1 MVGKWCSFWEGLFS
15 GAMLVSGGV
24 INTNDLTNN
33 STIWTPHQLLPCI
46 HVVVVIQYAFWCD
59 DPFFYLYL
67 PFWRSGMFPLF
78 RWLSGVF
85 WSCRNTK
92 PNRQVSISF
101 SCVCISVI
109 FRSVSKG
116 TVTIGNI
123 WSDCSSP
130 DLLCI
135 IFSGTL
141 EPVQLPPVTI
151 YLLVVWNLVIKNRHL
166 QIVTAANRQAGKT
179 ESQTIMTWLN
189 GQTASQKSWEK
200 QMWYIDPSTRIIWT
214 AEMGLLGPVL
224 LMGSFPPVPLAP
236 RAYLESL
243 RIIVRDAGCTVHAL
257 QDAVDGLSEK
267 KKPSKLIE
275 VNCVWWGGFPFKAH
289 RVPMYVHT
297 WSIILSD
304 LIRNFIPFHPFLRW
318 FFISPALRIAWIA
331 FNL

>member
-1 MVGKWCSFWEGLFS
+1 MVGKLRSFWEGLFS
-15 GAMLVSGGV
+15 GAMLVSGRA
-24 INTNDLTNN
+24 INTNELTN

-59 DPFFYLYL
+59 DPSFYLHL
-67 PFWRSGMFPLF
+67 PFWRSRVFPLF

-141 EPVQLPPVTI
+141 EPVQFPPATI

-166 QIVTAANRQAGKT
+166 QIVTAANLQAGKA
-179 ESQTIMTWLN
+179 ESQTIVTWLN
-189 GQTASQKSWEK
+189 GQTASQVLGKNKCVFYW
-200 QMWYIDPSTRIIWT
+200 STVPALNWT
-214 AEMGLLGPVL
+214 AIPWVSWDQWSEAAKCWKN
-224 LMGSFPPVPLAP
+224 MGSFPPVG
-236 RAYLESL
+236 AYLESL

-267 KKPSKLIE
+267 KKPSQVDWSE
-275 VNCVWWGGFPFKAH
+275 CVWWGGFPFKAH
-289 RVPMYVHT
+289 RVPMYVHLIYHFQ
-297 WSIILSD
+297 WSYQELHSISSISLFHLSHQRFE
-304 LIRNFIPFHPFLRW
+304 LHE
-318 FFISPALRIAWIA
+318 
-331 FNL
+331 